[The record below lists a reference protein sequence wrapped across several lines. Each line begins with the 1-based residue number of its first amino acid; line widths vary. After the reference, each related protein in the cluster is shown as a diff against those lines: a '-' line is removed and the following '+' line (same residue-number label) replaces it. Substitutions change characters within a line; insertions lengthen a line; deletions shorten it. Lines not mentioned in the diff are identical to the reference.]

1 MKTQTI
7 WGPHTDS
14 SRRRSR
20 GTELRARAKKPEAG
34 RGRRRSGSIEE
45 ERDPRKEPRGRGG
58 RQAGAKRGAMDAA
71 MDLMRRMPPG
81 SADTAL
87 NALLQLLPDHSLDLL
102 SQVDLPL
109 QVRSSSS
116 VQPQAASLGPSRG
129 SVPMGIISVVP
140 IHLDVCVAAFSVRR

>member
-1 MKTQTI
+1 
-7 WGPHTDS
+7 
-14 SRRRSR
+14 
-20 GTELRARAKKPEAG
+20 
-34 RGRRRSGSIEE
+34 
-45 ERDPRKEPRGRGG
+45 
-58 RQAGAKRGAMDAA
+58 MDAA

-109 QVRSSSS
+109 QVRSSS

-129 SVPMGIISVVP
+129 SVTMGIISEP
-140 IHLDVCVAAFSVRR
+140 PTHLDVCVAAFSVRR